1 MPDYISPAT
10 RFIPLPSR
18 FTMRRG
24 GELNGA
30 RVGYESYGHLNEA
43 RDNAILILTGLSPSA
58 HAASNQDD
66 PGVGWWEAMLGP
78 GRPIDTDRWH
88 VICINALG
96 SCKGSTG
103 PASVDPAMGEPY
115 RLSFPDLSVE
125 DVADAAAAAITSL
138 GITRLACII
147 GASMGGMSSLAL
159 IARHPH
165 LARHHIN
172 ISGAIHSTPFASAIR
187 SVQREAI
194 QTDAYWCEGQYDNDQ
209 YPERGMIT
217 ARKLGLIS
225 YRSALEWDGRF
236 GRDTAEEQGS
246 SNPQFTPELPVE
258 FYLDYHARRFARS
271 FDPNSYLYLSRSI
284 DRFDLT
290 ESCTLADLHLDRAL
304 VIGVKTD
311 ILFPLHQ
318 QDEIAQGLKSGGTEV
333 TFLAMDSQEGHDA
346 FLIDIRR
353 FGPPVASF
361 LASLLPQTQASS
373 STLVNQ

>member
-1 MPDYISPAT
+1 MPESISPAT
-10 RFIPLPSR
+10 RFLPLPNR

-30 RVGYESYGHLNEA
+30 RVGYESYGDLNEA

-58 HAASNQDD
+58 HAASNGDD
-66 PGVGWWEAMLGP
+66 PGVGWWEDMVGP
-78 GRPIDTDRWH
+78 GRPIDTDQWH
-88 VICINALG
+88 VICINTLG

-103 PASVDPAMGEPY
+103 PASVDPATGERY
-115 RLSFPDLSVE
+115 RLSFPDLSIE
-125 DVADAAAAAITSL
+125 DVADAAAAAIRVL
-138 GITRLACII
+138 GITRLACVI

-165 LARHHIN
+165 LTRHHIN

-187 SVQREAI
+187 AVQREAI
-194 QTDAYWCEGQYDNDQ
+194 RTDANWRGGQYDQDQ

-236 GRDTAEEQGS
+236 GRDAAGERGS
-246 SNPQFTPELPVE
+246 GSPPFSPELPVE

-271 FDPNSYLYLSRSI
+271 FDPNSYLYLSRCI

-290 ESCTLADLHLDRAL
+290 ESCTLADLYLDKAL

-318 QDEIAQGLKSGGTEV
+318 QDQIAQGLRSGGTAV
-333 TFLAMDSQEGHDA
+333 TFLAMDSEEGHDA
-346 FLIDIRR
+346 FLIDIQR

-361 LASLLPQTQASS
+361 LASLLLQTQAASS
-373 STLVNQ
+373 NLVNQ

>member
-1 MPDYISPAT
+1 MPESISSAT
-10 RFIPLPSR
+10 RFIPLPNG

-30 RVGYESYGHLNEA
+30 RVGYESYGLLNGS
-43 RDNAILILTGLSPSA
+43 RDNVILILTGLSPSA
-58 HAASNQDD
+58 HVASNHDD
-66 PGVGWWEAMLGP
+66 PGVGWWEAMVGP
-78 GRPIDTDRWH
+78 GCPIDTDQWH

-103 PASVDPAMGEPY
+103 PASVDPVTGEPY
-115 RLSFPDLSVE
+115 RLSFPDLSIE
-125 DVADAAAAAITSL
+125 DVADAAAAAIKSL
-138 GITRLACII
+138 GVTRLACVI

-165 LARHHIN
+165 LTRHHIN

-194 QTDAYWCEGQYDNDQ
+194 QTDAYWRGGRYDQDQ

-236 GRDTAEEQGS
+236 GRDTAVEQWS
-246 SNPQFTPELPVE
+246 SSSKFTPELPVE
-258 FYLDYHARRFARS
+258 FYLDYHARRFAWS
-271 FDPNSYLYLSRSI
+271 FDPNSYLYLSRCI

-318 QDEIAQGLKSGGTEV
+318 QDQIAQGLSSGGTEV
-333 TFLAMDSQEGHDA
+333 RFVPMDSEEGHDA

-353 FGPPVASF
+353 FGPPIASF
-361 LASLLPQTQASS
+361 LASLLPQTRTSS